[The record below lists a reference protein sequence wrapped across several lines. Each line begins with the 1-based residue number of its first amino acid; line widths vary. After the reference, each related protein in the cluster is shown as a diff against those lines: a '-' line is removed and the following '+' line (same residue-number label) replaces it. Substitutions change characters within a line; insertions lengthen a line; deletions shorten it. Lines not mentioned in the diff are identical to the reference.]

1 MSRQNSLAE
10 ISLDYLPRKEEFEN
24 YEANWPTREEKL
36 KNCIVLRISRYK
48 SDTESLYSLLVEHI
62 RTSGCGSDLVIKHKR
77 HKDGKQCYQ
86 ELKSHFHNE
95 AYKQNL
101 ATSAN
106 KSLNEVKYFGERRT
120 FTLETYY
127 DIMLKSFNI
136 LELAG
141 IAHLL
146 TEEQKIIKFESGLK
160 EDKAISYSITSKSIL
175 DALPMNQR
183 FFDSYN
189 NTFSSFMNKHNI
201 LVQNYPRKV

>member
-1 MSRQNSLAE
+1 M
-10 ISLDYLPRKEEFEN
+10 
-24 YEANWPTREEKL
+24 
-36 KNCIVLRISRYK
+36 
-48 SDTESLYSLLVEHI
+48 
-62 RTSGCGSDLVIKHKR
+62 
-77 HKDGKQCYQ
+77 
-86 ELKSHFHNE
+86 KSHFHNE

-175 DALPMNQR
+175 DALPVNQR